1 MREAWAAVR
10 GGGAVSLLLV
20 PITHREANAFIR
32 EHHSHHL
39 PPQGMKFAIGV
50 ATEGG
55 HICGV
60 VTVGRPVARHLDDG
74 WTAEVTRCCTDGTK
88 NAASKLYGAAC
99 RAARAMGYCR
109 VITYTLQEEKGTSLV
124 AAGWRALYETKAGS
138 WDRPG
143 RPRVDTHPVGQKR
156 LWEAAV

>member
-1 MREAWAAVR
+1 MRLILCPITFREACD
-10 GGGAVSLLLV
+10 
-20 PITHREANAFIR
+20 FI
-32 EHHSHHL
+32 ETHHSHHL
-39 PPQGMKFAIGV
+39 PPQGHRFSIAV
-50 ATEGG
+50 ADDAGI
-55 HICGV
+55 HGV

-109 VITYTLQEEKGTSLV
+109 VITYTLREEKGTSLLG
-124 AAGWRALYETKAGS
+124 AGWKALYETKHGS

-143 RPRVDTHPVGQKR
+143 RPRVDKHPTGQKT
-156 LWEAAV
+156 LWEAPVG